1 SSDLQVGHGSEAQVL
16 LRRADPHL
24 AYTRLILAAAELY
37 GGRHEQALQ
46 QAMSLRRQSRGFRLM
61 EIRRLSAVSTA
72 QYQLG
77 HTGEATATHKRAAG
91 SPHGRGPTEVQLFN
105 PMLRQF
111 AEQRVEGWPITSK
124 SSKSTFLTGMPQTA
138 VTLTPRETEILKHL
152 VQRRTRAQ
160 IAQKLFISPNTV
172 KTQLRSIFRKP
183 GVSSASGAVREGRR
197 RGIL

>member
-1 SSDLQVGHGSEAQVL
+1 
-16 LRRADPHL
+16 
-24 AYTRLILAAAELY
+24 
-37 GGRHEQALQ
+37 
-46 QAMSLRRQSRGFRLM
+46 
-61 EIRRLSAVSTA
+61 
-72 QYQLG
+72 
-77 HTGEATATHKRAAG
+77 
-91 SPHGRGPTEVQLFN
+91 
-105 PMLRQF
+105 
-111 AEQRVEGWPITSK
+111 
-124 SSKSTFLTGMPQTA
+124 MPQTA